1 MPAWVIVVFLVMF
14 AIVTVAVTVGLRFL
28 EIQQKKRVAG
38 VVEVVKG
45 EAAIERPTAVL
56 RDPMD
61 DDRWGTATTLLGKL
75 DVYRHIEKLIA
86 QAAIDWHP
94 AAVLLAMIGLGAL
107 GAMIGYRF
115 PVFVFKEVSLFAVAG
130 FFAWVPYLTLSM
142 KRNKRVDEF
151 ESQLP
156 EALDFLARSL
166 RAGHAFSVSIEML
179 AQESQPP
186 LGPEFGK
193 VFHEHN
199 LGAPLDIAL
208 INLAKRVPLIDVRFF
223 VSSVMLQRDTGGN
236 LGEIL
241 TKLSYVI
248 RERFRLK
255 GQVRAASAHGRLTA
269 TVLILLPIVMTLALF
284 VIAPGYLDGMAE
296 DEHGK
301 WMILGALTGQLL
313 GFYFIRKIINIK
325 V

>member
-1 MPAWVIVVFLVMF
+1 MF
-14 AIVTVAVTVGLRFL
+14 AIVTISVTVGLRFL
-28 EIQQKKRVAG
+28 EVQQKKRVAG
-38 VVEVVKG
+38 VVEIVKG
-45 EAAIERPTAVL
+45 EQTVERLAAVL

-61 DDRWGTATTLLGKL
+61 DERWGKATTLLGKL
-75 DVYRHIEKLIA
+75 DVYRHIEELIA
-86 QAAIDWHP
+86 QGALDWHP
-94 AAVLLAMIGLGAL
+94 AAVLLTMIALGAL

-115 PVFVFKEVSLFAVAG
+115 PVFVFKEFSLFAVGG
-130 FFAWVPYLTLSM
+130 FFAWVPYLILSM
-142 KRNKRVDEF
+142 KRDKRVDAF

-199 LGAPLDIAL
+199 LGAPLDLAL
-208 INLAKRVPLIDVRFF
+208 INLAKRVPIIDVRFF

-241 TKLSYVI
+241 TKLAYVI

-255 GQVRAASAHGRLTA
+255 GQVKAASAHGRLTA
-269 TVLILLPIVMTLALF
+269 TVLILLPIVLTLALF
-284 VIAPGYLDGMAE
+284 IIAPGYLDSMAE

-301 WMILGALTGQLL
+301 YMILGALIGQLL
-313 GFYFIRKIINIK
+313 GFYFIRKIINIR